1 MDCCFSYFKPK
12 FPTLPVGSIRGP
24 IAFQNRFNR
33 RPLPIVASSR
43 CQFGGLAAPLE
54 PRTPTGRFLSGML
67 LDGRDG
73 FQAAARK
80 ELQRLAAERDE
91 AATRLQLSIG
101 SDEACLHRRIAECKK
116 HECQEAVEDVIYTLI
131 LHKFSEIRV
140 HLVPKLSECLY
151 NGRLEIWP
159 SKDWELESIH
169 SCEVLQMVRDH
180 ITAAVGQRADAN
192 VTASWA
198 TAEVH
203 RSHLC
208 KLYASSI
215 FYGYLLKSIAFRHY
229 LERDLDVSSSYLG
242 FGTWTQVS
250 EMFSIGS
257 KQIAYNMGPTGFS
270 SGARLPCDLGKNVGN
285 LRIYMMGFDVEMI
298 GMCANPRFKE
308 SVSLVGRHSRALFGD
323 EEADVIKTSFA
334 SVKRFL
340 LEAVAFGSFLW
351 DVETRVNSEYVLE
364 ED

>member
-1 MDCCFSYFKPK
+1 MDFCFSYFKPE
-12 FPTLPVGSIRGP
+12 FPTLPAGYIRRP
-24 IAFQNRFNR
+24 IAFQNRFDR

-54 PRTPTGRFLSGML
+54 PRTPAGRFLSGML

-91 AATRLQLSIG
+91 AAARLQLSIG
-101 SDEACLHRRIAECKK
+101 SDEACLHRRIAECKN

-131 LHKFSEIRV
+131 LHKFSEISV

-180 ITAAVGQRADAN
+180 ITAAVGHRADAN

-208 KLYASSI
+208 KLYSSSI
-215 FYGYLLKSIAFRHY
+215 FYGYLLKSDAFRHY
-229 LERDLDVSSSYLG
+229 LEQD
-242 FGTWTQVS
+242 S

-257 KQIAYNMGPTGFS
+257 KQKIAYGHINMGFS
-270 SGARLPCDLGKNVGN
+270 SGGRLSCDLGKNVGN
-285 LRIYMMGFDVEMI
+285 LRIYMMGFDLEMI
-298 GMCANPRFKE
+298 GMCASPRFKE
-308 SVSLVGRHSRALFGD
+308 SVSLVGRHSRALFGGD

-351 DVETRVNSEYVLE
+351 DVETRVNGVYVLE
-364 ED
+364 EN